1 MRRPLQSAGQPS
13 AGGGAECSANLLSK
27 TDTSVNDAAA
37 LCAAFAAN
45 PTGPFPAQCVNF
57 DQLGVRVPMLAISP
71 FSKPA
76 YVSHTV
82 GSHTSLLALIE
93 KRFLTVGERRLHLTK
108 RDQFSSTLED
118 MFDFDN
124 SPSLN
129 TTLTQAAPPVSD
141 CTP

>member
-1 MRRPLQSAGQPS
+1 
-13 AGGGAECSANLLSK
+13 
-27 TDTSVNDAAA
+27 VNDAAA

-82 GSHTSLLALIE
+82 GSHTSLLALI
-93 KRFLTVGERRLHLTK
+93 
-108 RDQFSSTLED
+108 
-118 MFDFDN
+118 
-124 SPSLN
+124 
-129 TTLTQAAPPVSD
+129 
-141 CTP
+141 